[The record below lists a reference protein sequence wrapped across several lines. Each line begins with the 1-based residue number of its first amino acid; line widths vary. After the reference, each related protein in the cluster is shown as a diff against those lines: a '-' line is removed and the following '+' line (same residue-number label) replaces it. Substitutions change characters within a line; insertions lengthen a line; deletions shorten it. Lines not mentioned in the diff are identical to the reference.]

1 VSVVVAGRCETREK
15 SVLSSREKGG

>member
-1 VSVVVAGRCETREK
+1 VSVVVAGRCESREK